1 MSPGSCVFSFAEKH
15 EVRMSRWEEEGQMSL
30 RSLAVDLKP
39 AAAGP
44 AEPAVVLGC
53 LLTGTLKCILVTCW
67 RRKGSTSVLRWFD
80 AACTERRSLLALK
93 S

>member
-1 MSPGSCVFSFAEKH
+1 MPLGWGIRAVIPAPAVKLRVGGVTSMSPGSCVFSFAEKH

-53 LLTGTLKCILVTCW
+53 LLTGTL
-67 RRKGSTSVLRWFD
+67 SAF
-80 AACTERRSLLALK
+80 
-93 S
+93 